1 MSILTH
7 FSHLSLSP
15 DQEKALQDIDLF
27 LANDSQV
34 FILKGYAGTG
44 KTTILKGVIDF
55 LSAQKKQVEVMA
67 PTGRAAKVLRDK
79 TGIGQTIHKTIY
91 NFKELKTTEDD
102 GDDASSSFHYFFP
115 IQQIEDNETVLI
127 IDEASMVSSK
137 ESHHELFTFGTGVL
151 LNDLITYTRIPVS
164 KCKLIL
170 VGDPAQLPPVGDNKS
185 LALSEEYFQ
194 SLGFKTASA
203 TLTTVK
209 RQDQNSI
216 LENAFR
222 IRSLIGNK
230 QKSYFQFLFDQT
242 NSFEIP
248 TDLVPHQYV
257 NEFPIPEIGNGVVI
271 AFSNSQCHQYNIA
284 VREKL
289 FPNRTTIQPGDVLMI
304 IHNNYHSYGVELMNG
319 EMIKVMG
326 VNSSIVERKNIPVYD
341 IIAGKRVKKHI
352 TLAFREITIRLA
364 NQPEDVNC
372 LIIDSLLNSPNK
384 DLNILE
390 LKALYVDF
398 VMRFKEE
405 QEKNKQE
412 GKVTFKV
419 GSPEFKDRLKSD
431 RFFNA
436 VRVKYGYAITCHKAQ
451 GGEWDTVFVD
461 YYGRTSLADDPLR
474 WSYTA
479 TTRARSKF
487 YAANAPLITPFSK
500 FKINSI
506 SHLTNVPE
514 NALSLSLVP
523 VSPYHRENQHLTK
536 SLKYWE
542 LQEKLENTP
551 YQISQVQSLGEY
563 RERYSIK
570 REDEILVIDSD
581 HNKAGIFNDF
591 HSIAGAT
598 PTWKEDLLDL
608 INRPFQFV
616 YSIDYSPSLEILKK
630 LWGIMRSATEETGV
644 TITNVEEKPQ
654 QFFVTYFLKTDA
666 KAAMIQFYFN
676 GKGQLTSAL
685 PKSTEDS
692 NDQKLSRLI
701 QKLQEYAS

>member
-1 MSILTH
+1 MDILSY
-7 FSHLSLSP
+7 FQHLIPSP
-15 DQEKALQDIDLF
+15 DQEEALRKLDLF
-27 LANDSQV
+27 FQSDAQV
-34 FILKGYAGTG
+34 FILNGYAGTG
-44 KTTILKGVIDF
+44 KTTILKGIIDF
-55 LSAQKKQVEVMA
+55 LKDQAKQVEVMA

-79 TGIGQTIHKTIY
+79 TGFGQTIHKTIY

-102 GDDASSSFHYFFP
+102 GDDAGSSFHYFFP
-115 IQQIEDNETVLI
+115 IHQIEDNETVLI

-151 LNDLITYTRIPVS
+151 LNDLITYSRIPVS

-170 VGDPAQLPPVGDNKS
+170 VGDPAQLPPVGDNQS

-194 SLGFKTASA
+194 SLGFKTFSS

-230 QKSYFQFLFDQT
+230 QKPSFQFLFDQT

-248 TDLVPHQYV
+248 NDLVPHQYV
-257 NEFPIPEIGNGVVI
+257 NEFPIPEIGNGVII
-271 AFSNSQCHQYNIA
+271 AHSNSQCHQYNFA

-289 FPNRTTIQPGDVLMI
+289 FPNQTFIQPGDVLMV

-319 EMIKVMG
+319 EMVKVMS
-326 VNSSIVERKNIPVYD
+326 VNSSIFERKNIPVYD

-384 DLNILE
+384 DLHILE

-405 QEKNKQE
+405 QEKNKQQ

-419 GSPEFKDRLKSD
+419 GSSEFKDRLKSD

-514 NALSLSLVP
+514 NALSLSLMP
-523 VSPYHRENQHLTK
+523 VSPYHSENQHLTK

-542 LQEKLENTP
+542 IQEKLENTP
-551 YQISQVQSLGEY
+551 FQISQVQSLGEY
-563 RERYSIK
+563 RERYSIQ

-591 HSIAGAT
+591 HSIAGVT
-598 PTWKEDLLDL
+598 PTWKENLLDL
-608 INRPFQFV
+608 VNRPFHIV

-630 LWGIMRSATEETGV
+630 LWGMMRLATEETGV
-644 TITNVEEKPQ
+644 TITNVEEKAQ
-654 QFFVTYFLKTDA
+654 KYFVNYFLKTDA

-685 PKSTEDS
+685 PKSTEGP
-692 NDQKLSRLI
+692 NDLKLTQLI
-701 QKLQEYAS
+701 KKLQEYAS